1 MFLENTPWKLPLDF
15 HGVNFM
21 EFSWYVTGKLMVYEK
36 PLNGE
41 FLMAH
46 EKFLTTLITFSWYFY
61 GPWNSPPS

>member
-1 MFLENTPWKLPLDF
+1 MKITTR
-15 HGVNFM
+15 
-21 EFSWYVTGKLMVYEK
+21 FSWCKFYGILMVYKIHGHEK

-61 GPWNSPPS
+61 GP